1 MSRRCLISI
10 NAPSGRRTRHAH
22 GVLCMLIGAAAAAI
36 AAITLSETLPPRALA
51 ATQPGLGPSS
61 VADIV
66 ERLQGAVVNISTE
79 QAPKTAPS
87 GPAPQVPEGSPLEE
101 LFEDFLNRRQGD
113 GAKRVNSLG
122 SGVVIDP
129 AGLVVTNNHVIE
141 GAEEIF
147 VNFPDGGKLKVVEI
161 VGRDPKVDL
170 ALLRVEP
177 KKPLQAVSFGDS
189 AKMRVGDWVMAI
201 GNPFGL
207 GGSVT
212 VGIISATRR
221 DINAGPYDEFIQ
233 TDAAINRGNSGGP
246 LFNMA
251 GEVIG
256 INTAI
261 ISQTG
266 GSIGIGF
273 AVPSNIVAQVVDQ
286 FRRFGEARRGW
297 LGVRIQTVN
306 EEIAESLGLKTTGG
320 ALIAS
325 VTPDGPAAR
334 AGIRLGDIVLTYDGQ
349 QVTAMRGLPKLVAQ
363 TEIGREVE
371 ITLWRGGEIIKVKAV
386 IEKLDEGH
394 AAEKT
399 RKSEVKPETDLI
411 LGLALAPMSDEL
423 RSRFEID
430 SSITGVVVTDVAP
443 GSEASERSIKPGD
456 VILEVTNEKVATP
469 QDIARRVEALR
480 KLKRKT
486 ALLLLADAGGS
497 MNYVAVPI
505 LK

>member
-1 MSRRCLISI
+1 MSRRNLSPFK
-10 NAPSGRRTRHAH
+10 AQSDRPVRHSL
-22 GVLCMLIGAAAAAI
+22 VFLSAAI
-36 AAITLSETLPPRALA
+36 AMAAALMGVVVMMHLPRTQAAA
-51 ATQPGLGPSS
+51 ATQPLPGPGSL
-61 VADIV
+61 ADIA

-79 QAPKTAPS
+79 QATKATSPGSK
-87 GPAPQVPEGSPLEE
+87 PQVPEGSPLEE
-101 LFEDFLNRRQGD
+101 FFEDFLNRREGE
-113 GAKRVNSLG
+113 GGKRVNSLG

-129 AGLVVTNNHVIE
+129 SGLIVTNNHVIDE
-141 GAEEIF
+141 AEEIF
-147 VNFPDGGKLKVVEI
+147 ANFPDGTKLKVVEV
-161 VGRDPKVDL
+161 VGRDAKVDL
-170 ALLRVEP
+170 ALLRVVP

-189 AKMRVGDWVMAI
+189 SKMRVGDWVMAI

-286 FRRFGEARRGW
+286 FRRYGEVRRGW
-297 LGVRIQTVN
+297 LGVRIQTVS
-306 EEIAESLGLKTTGG
+306 EDIAESLGLKTTGG
-320 ALIAS
+320 ALIAG

-334 AGIRLGDIVLTYDGQ
+334 AGIRLGDIILTYDGQ
-349 QVTAMRGLPKLVAQ
+349 QVTQMRGLPKLVAQ

-371 ITLWRGGEIIKVKAV
+371 ITLWRAGEIVKVKAV
-386 IEKLDEGH
+386 VEKLDDGE
-394 AAEKT
+394 ATKKM
-399 RKSEVKPETDLI
+399 RKSEVNPETGLI

-430 SSITGVVVTDVAP
+430 NSLNGVVVTDVAP

-456 VILEVTNEKVATP
+456 VILEVTNEKVSTP
-469 QDIARRVEALR
+469 EDIARRVEALK

-486 ALLLLADAGGS
+486 ALLLLADASGS

-505 LK
+505 AK